1 MTMAQLTSMYQAIAN
16 GGVMIEPTIGR
27 VDWQEEVATLNGAKK
42 PRSLTT
48 TSTDAAG
55 AATPGHAVWT
65 GTQFFIEIGG
75 KWILTQETAA
85 QIVAAMTDN
94 TGISRR
100 PRPMRRTSEARVAPV

>member
-1 MTMAQLTSMYQAIAN
+1 MRFATAAFALTALCVSSAAYADDCAAPMA
-16 GGVMIEPTIGR
+16 
-27 VDWQEEVATLNGAKK
+27 ATLNGAKK